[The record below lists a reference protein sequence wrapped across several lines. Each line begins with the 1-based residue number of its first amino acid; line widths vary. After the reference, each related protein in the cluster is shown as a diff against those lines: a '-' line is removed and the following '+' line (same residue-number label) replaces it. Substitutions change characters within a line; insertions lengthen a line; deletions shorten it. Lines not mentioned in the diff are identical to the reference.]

1 MREREKLNLTVDD
14 KTREFL
20 EDACEATKVSK
31 SKIVDTLIQLCKDAV
46 LDSDQIKVANYIR
59 KRIGKKPLK
68 NTNRFYRDIWSDK

>member
-1 MREREKLNLTVDD
+1 MRERQKLYLTLDD

-20 EDACEATKVSK
+20 KEICEGSKMSK
-31 SKIVDTLIQLCKDAV
+31 SKIVDTLVQLCKDAV

-68 NTNRFYRDIWSDK
+68 NTNKFYRDIWSD